1 MIKAKCVT
9 AVKGEYDYIDAVN
22 VDEYN
27 PKGDYELISNG
38 KRGENRAMYVNKFG
52 TFDIET
58 TSITHTEK
66 EKDGDT
72 YYDKDVADYAYM
84 YAWTACIDGVEVYG
98 RTWDEFIRLLI
109 KLNEYY
115 QLSAERRF
123 VIYVHNLSFEYA
135 FLNGYVN
142 VSNLFATGRRKVL
155 YMRLAQGIELRCSY
169 RLTNMSLDSYLR
181 KTPGVRHVK
190 GKGELDYSKIRTFE
204 SELTETEWG
213 YCVNDTLGLW
223 EALTITMRR
232 DKDTVTTI
240 PATSTGY
247 VRRDMKRSILR
258 SNAREL
264 IKKLAPTEE
273 IYKMLKEAQ
282 RGGDTHCNRT
292 KAGKIVV
299 DVESDDATSEYPSVQ
314 MLYKFPVN
322 PFKKVK
328 VNKKIFRQLAG
339 RPFLMRIALC
349 GVEMQPHKYDPY
361 LSISKVRNE
370 KNVHNDNGRVW
381 CADYLETTITDV
393 DWEIVRDTYDIE
405 KCYVLGD
412 VYASYYDYLPKYVT
426 EVIMEYFK
434 GKTLNKQKIK
444 KTLPGSV
451 EREDAEYDTQKS
463 KNKLNAIYGMS
474 ATDPIH
480 KVYRIN
486 AEGEW
491 IESESEAPFTKSVEN
506 AVLPLQWGVWTTAWG
521 RYHLHRM
528 LNCALEPYYWD
539 TDSCKSEIIDHE
551 AFKKLNDDIKKKCDE
566 RGAYC
571 DTEKGRVYMGI
582 FENES
587 EIREENAPKYSV
599 FLSWGAKKYCGI
611 AYTDKD
617 WVFRKDGSL
626 NFETTI
632 SGVGKKEGEAF
643 YKTPTNFKPGTRI
656 PNSGGNNVSYKDNP
670 TIERRL
676 VRDYEGKT
684 SEVEYAGFAC
694 LTKRT
699 YKLDITLQQ
708 RLDYVHNNILN

>member
-9 AVKGEYDYIDAVN
+9 ALKGVYDYIDVLS
-22 VDEYN
+22 VDEYA
-27 PKGDYELISNG
+27 PSGKYDLISNG
-38 KRGENRAMYVNKFG
+38 KRGENRAVYVDKIG

-58 TSITHTEK
+58 TSVTRSVL
-66 EKDGDT
+66 EKDGSEE
-72 YYDKDVADYAYM
+72 YQKDVADYAYM
-84 YAWTACIDGVEVYG
+84 YVWTACIDGVEVYG
-98 RTWDEFIRLLI
+98 RTFEQFLTLI
-109 KLNEYY
+109 AKLRDYY
-115 QLSAERRF
+115 NLSSNRRF

-135 FLNGYVN
+135 FLNGYAHID
-142 VSNLFATGRRKVL
+142 NLFATGSRKVL
-155 YMRLAQGIELRCSY
+155 YMRLIEGIELRCSY
-169 RLTNMSLDSYLR
+169 RLTNMSLDNYLR
-181 KTPGVRHVK
+181 KTPGVRHLK
-190 GKGELDYSKIRTFE
+190 GVGDLDYGKIRTADTP
-204 SELTETEWG
+204 LTEDEWG

-232 DKDTVTTI
+232 DKDNVVTI

-247 VRRDMKRSILR
+247 VRRDMRKSIMQ
-258 SNAREL
+258 ARAKEL
-264 IKKLAPTEE
+264 IKKLAPTKE

-282 RGGDTHCNRT
+282 RGGDTHCNMT
-292 KAGKIVV
+292 KAGKIAA
-299 DVESDDATSEYPSVQ
+299 DVRSYDATSEYPSVQ

-322 PFKKVK
+322 SFKKVK
-328 VNKKIFRQLAG
+328 VTRSIFKQLTG
-339 RPFLMRIALC
+339 RPFLMRIALTN
-349 GVEMQPHKYDPY
+349 VMMQPHKYDPY

-370 KNVHNDNGRVW
+370 KGVHNDNGRIW
-381 CADYLETTITDV
+381 SADCLETTITDV
-393 DWEIVRDTYDIE
+393 DWDIIKDTYEFD

-426 EVIMEYFK
+426 DVIMDYFR
-434 GKTLNKQKIK
+434 GKTLNKIKIK
-444 KTLPGSV
+444 KTLPGTQ

-480 KVYRIN
+480 KVYKVN

-491 IESESEAPFTKSVEN
+491 YEDDPDCDFDKSVSN

-539 TDSCKSEIIDHE
+539 TDSCKAEIVDYD
-551 AFKKLNDDIKKKCDE
+551 AFKQLNEDIKRQCDK

-571 DTEKGRVYMGI
+571 DTDKGRVYMGI

-587 EIREENAPKYSV
+587 EIKEENAPKYAV
-599 FLSWGAKKYCGI
+599 FRSWGSKKYCGI
-611 AYTDKD
+611 VYTDKD

-632 SGVGKKEGEAF
+632 SGVGKKEGAEF
-643 YKTPTNFKPGTRI
+643 FKTPVNFVPGKRI
-656 PNSGGNNVSYKDNP
+656 PNSGGSNVSYKDNR
-670 TIERRL
+670 ILERRQIL
-676 VRDYEGKT
+676 DYNGK
-684 SEVEYAGFAC
+684 SAVVEYKGFAC
-694 LTKRT
+694 LTSRT

-708 RLDYVHNNILN
+708 RLDYVHNNILA